1 MKCIAS
7 KINPSHEYTKNISF
21 FIFILVY
28 FSAHKYKNG
37 AGGFSYKSSWTLL
50 ELFPQAILVVNSV
63 KNYNT
68 ESQFWLFWSSKVGHP
83 QRMQN
88 TWMFSKGNFVGKC
101 RTTTKTI
108 PNPMLLLS
116 VFPEPAV
123 LAGQP
128 GPKVLAL
135 ITFKFKLLIIRQCLQ
150 L

>member
-1 MKCIAS
+1 MEIFKEEQLEKEKRKS
-7 KINPSHEYTKNISF
+7 TKANVGDIQGITFS
-21 FIFILVY
+21 FILVY

-50 ELFPQAILVVNSV
+50 EPFPQAILVVNSV

-83 QRMQN
+83 LRMQN
-88 TWMFSKGNFVGKC
+88 TWMLSKGNFVGKC

-135 ITFKFKLLIIRQCLQ
+135 ITFKFK
-150 L
+150 